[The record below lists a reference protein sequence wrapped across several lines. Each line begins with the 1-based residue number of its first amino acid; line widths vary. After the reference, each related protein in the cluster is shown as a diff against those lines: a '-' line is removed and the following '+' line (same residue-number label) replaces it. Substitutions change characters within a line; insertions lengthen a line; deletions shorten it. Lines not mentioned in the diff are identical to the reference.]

1 MWIKLKIEEI
11 LRELMIN
18 GTIDNMREMFENTSS
33 ATADLQTLILQGP
46 ESYEGGVLWNVV
58 NEASRIMTPIAALI
72 LTAVMCVELI
82 SVIERRNNMHTS
94 TDSMWFIFVIIF
106 KMAAGAI
113 LVEKSPVI
121 TAGIFQLGNYAVSK
135 MSYGGSIT
143 TLHFDAAA
151 VTATLETKG
160 TGYLMGIFFTSMV
173 GKITV
178 YVIAVLIWLIVVGRL
193 FRICIYCSVGAVPY
207 ATLMQKDISD
217 IGKNFIKN
225 LLALS
230 FQGFFM
236 FIIVAMHIALT
247 NNVAL
252 SSDPNQAILGLLK
265 NTGVFVFALFGT
277 GNMAKS
283 IFNAH

>member
-1 MWIKLKIEEI
+1 MWINDKINEI
-11 LRELMIN
+11 IRELMIDN
-18 GTIDNMREMFENTSS
+18 TIDNMREMFENTQN

-46 ESYEGGVLWNVV
+46 QSYEGGALWSVV
-58 NEASRIMTPIAALI
+58 EEASRIITPIAALL

-82 SVIERRNNMHTS
+82 LVIEKRNNMHTA
-94 TDSMWFIFVIIF
+94 TDSVWYIFLIVI
-106 KMAAGAI
+106 KMAIGAL
-113 LVEKSPVI
+113 LVEKSPAI
-121 TAGIFQLGNYAVSK
+121 TALIFQLGIYAVSQ
-135 MSYGGSIT
+135 MSSGGTIT
-143 TLHFDAAA
+143 ALELDTAAL
-151 VTATLETKG
+151 TATLESKG

-173 GKITV
+173 GKVTV
-178 YVIAVLIWLIVVGRL
+178 YIIAVLIWLIVIGRL
-193 FRICIYCSVGAVPY
+193 FRICIYCSIGALPY
-207 ATLMQKDISD
+207 ATLTQREISD

-247 NNVAL
+247 RNVAL

-277 GNMAKS
+277 GNMSKS